1 MKRVQHD
8 RPVAWPSTRREKT
21 SSPREGAVAG
31 ACEVIVHYRAS
42 HLADVQT
49 VVRAR
54 SVSAFAD
61 FFLLKAVK
69 LGPRGVS
76 SGRTA
81 RTCCCLLRMDHREYF
96 GGAGDGACSRPTGL
110 AAAPPNRPLHEREVL
125 RLDCEPDDRVRKLTG
140 FASGAEMRKVFLEL
154 GLDELLRHLPR
165 DRRTYERE
173 RFDDAFDRLKKKG
186 YVPAESF
193 DRCRKS
199 FERGEYKFSFDEIDR
214 DDVHH
219 SRVPDI
225 NIFGLVCV
233 IVFGGLDFG
242 SAACLPYFNLS
253 EQQTALLFNNAVRV
267 VAAAMS
273 EVWAPRVRSR
283 KWLEENCRPPMLV
296 ETESEC
302 EDDAFDDDDG
312 EPHVPT
318 AHEARRAIYRSDM
331 VFLIDGM
338 DRKCERSTNML
349 DQAEEY
355 GVKTKT
361 LMFHGV
367 RWSVVSNLAGHV
379 VFRSRAVAHSVTE
392 TDLVVKGGFLDM
404 LDKAFSGVETK
415 RRVALVCDRGYFKL
429 KVAELN
435 KTLENIVLTLF
446 RPTHL
451 NTPYEKTEVVR
462 TQQRADN
469 AELNIMV
476 ASIRSIN
483 ENTNL
488 HVVQC
493 KFYDHTIPLA
503 LMHALDD
510 IDGVAD
516 SMANFRAGAEPECL
530 AKRRKVH

>member
-1 MKRVQHD
+1 M
-8 RPVAWPSTRREKT
+8 
-21 SSPREGAVAG
+21 
-31 ACEVIVHYRAS
+31 
-42 HLADVQT
+42 LA
-49 VVRAR
+49 RAR
-54 SVSAFAD
+54 YSTTTGPVISLMHRQSFVPVQYRLFAD
-61 FFLLKAVK
+61 FFLSKAVK
-69 LGPRGVS
+69 LGLRGVS
-76 SGRTA
+76 SDCSA
-81 RTCCCLLRMDHREYF
+81 RRCCCCSWMDAAAYF
-96 GGAGDGACSRPTGL
+96 SGAGDGACSRPTGL
-110 AAAPPNRPLHEREVL
+110 GVAPPNPPLNEREVL

-140 FASGAEMRKVFLEL
+140 FANGAEMRKVFLEL
-154 GLDELLRHLPR
+154 GLGELLRHIPR
-165 DRRTYERE
+165 DRRTYKRE
-173 RFDDAFDRLKKKG
+173 RFDEAFDLLKKKG

-193 DRCRKS
+193 DRCRKR
-199 FERGEYKFSFDEIDR
+199 FEKGEYKFSFDEIDR
-214 DDVHH
+214 DDDHY

-233 IVFGGLDFG
+233 IIFGGLDFG
-242 SAACLPYFNLS
+242 TAACLPYFNLS

-267 VAAAMS
+267 VAPVMS
-273 EVWAPRVRSR
+273 EVWAPRIRSR
-283 KWLEENCRPPMLV
+283 EWLEENCRPPVLV
-296 ETESEC
+296 EMESDC
-302 EDDAFDDDDG
+302 EDDAFDDDNE
-312 EPHVPT
+312 EPHVLT
-318 AHEARRAIYRSDM
+318 AREARRAIYRSDM

-338 DRKCERSTNML
+338 DRKCEHSTNML

-392 TDLVVKGGFLDM
+392 TDLVVKGGFLAM
-404 LDKAFSGVETK
+404 LDKAFSGVELK

-435 KTLENIVLTLF
+435 KTLKNVVLTLF
-446 RPTHL
+446 KPTHL

-462 TQQRADN
+462 TQQTADN

-476 ASIRSIN
+476 ATVRSIN

-488 HVVQC
+488 RVVQC
-493 KFYDHTIPLA
+493 KFYERTIPLA

-516 SMANFRAGAEPECL
+516 SLANIRAGAEPECPT
-530 AKRRKVH
+530 KRRKVH